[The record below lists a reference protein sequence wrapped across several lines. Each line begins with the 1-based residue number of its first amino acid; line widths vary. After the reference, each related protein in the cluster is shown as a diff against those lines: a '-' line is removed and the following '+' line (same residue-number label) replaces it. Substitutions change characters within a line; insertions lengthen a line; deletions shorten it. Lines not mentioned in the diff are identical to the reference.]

1 MEFNLTEEQLR
12 LQLLARRFA
21 YDELQPR
28 ARELDRRPD
37 VKDAY
42 PVDLIRRASELGL
55 RTLKVPREYGGLG
68 ADVLTEVIVHE
79 EIAVGDTGFAM
90 TLGHCWREGWMLA
103 TFTTPEQRRRLLSEF
118 MSDDIYVTSF
128 AMTEEHAGS
137 DHGLPYAEDL
147 EAGVRTFAE
156 LRDGEWVI
164 NGRKRFITNG
174 SVARL
179 VVVVARTRAGVPWNQ
194 GISVFLVPTDA
205 PGFRVGRVEDKFGL
219 RLNQNAELVF
229 EDCRVPSDNLVGGL
243 HEGQQFRIRFNRGSK
258 SREAARS
265 LGIARAAYE
274 AASEYARQRVQGGK
288 PIIEHQAIST
298 MLADVAI
305 NIELARTLL
314 WRAAWAADNDPP
326 RSRPLEDMASLFA
339 SQMAVRAAT
348 TALEV
353 YGARGSLRDNP
364 IEKLIRDAHTM
375 LPPPIGNTAAKVRLG
390 RWLAQHTEP
399 AALSPSRPE
408 GDASLEG
415 EASLA
420 PTGSSDGEA
429 VAQG

>member
-1 MEFNLTEEQLR
+1 VDFNLSEEQLR
-12 LQLLARRFA
+12 LQQVARRFA
-21 YDELQPR
+21 YDELQPQ

-37 VKDAY
+37 VRDAF
-42 PVDLIRRASELGL
+42 PRDLLRRASELGL
-55 RTLKVPREYGGLG
+55 RTLKVPREHGGLG
-68 ADVLTEVIVHE
+68 ADILTEVIVHE

-103 TFTTPEQRRRLLSEF
+103 TFTSPEQRQRFLPEF
-118 MSDDIYVTSF
+118 MRDPTYVTSF
-128 AMTEEHAGS
+128 AMTEDHAGS
-137 DHGLPYAEDL
+137 DHGLPYTEDP

-156 LRDGEWVI
+156 LRGEEWVI

-174 SVARL
+174 NVARL
-179 VVVVARTRAGVPWNQ
+179 VVVVARTKMEVPWNQ
-194 GISVFLVPTDA
+194 GISVFLVPTDS

-229 EDCRVPSDNLVGGL
+229 EDCRVPRENLVSGL
-243 HEGQQFRIRFNRGSK
+243 NEGQQFRIRFNRGSK

-274 AASEYARQRVQGGK
+274 AASAYAHQRIQGGK

-298 MLADVAI
+298 MLTDVAI

-314 WRAAWAADNDPP
+314 WRAAWAADHDHP

-339 SQMAVRAAT
+339 SQMAVGAAT

-353 YGARGSLRDNP
+353 FGARGSLRDNP

-390 RWLAQHTEP
+390 RWLAQHTQP
-399 AALSPSRPE
+399 AALVTSE
-408 GDASLEG
+408 M
-415 EASLA
+415 EA
-420 PTGSSDGEA
+420 EA
-429 VAQG
+429 GLVPKE